1 MSDDL
6 FFSGEERP
14 ETLLYTGTEEREEI
28 ISEERKFQV
37 LFGKMLGYSCT
48 YDISYRPHKFWVLSY

>member
-28 ISEERKFQV
+28 KPEQS
-37 LFGKMLGYSCT
+37 YSLAMFMKVRVR
-48 YDISYRPHKFWVLSY
+48 YLIGGESLYLHRVP

>member
-1 MSDDL
+1 DL

-28 ISEERKFQV
+28 TEEREEIKPEQS
-37 LFGKMLGYSCT
+37 YSLAMFMKVRVR
-48 YDISYRPHKFWVLSY
+48 YLIGGESLYLHRVP